1 MAVSIYETIIVVL
14 IASMFIGGLSA
25 YFVEVNR
32 TYDLNLTETEFNT
45 FNQINAIVN
54 LSEEQGT
61 AISGSEI
68 DKEAESVT
76 NFFVG
81 TFNAAKRVLTSP
93 VNMAKVGTAMI
104 TDAFE
109 VLERL
114 GVPKAFSFGIA
125 ALLSVIIVF
134 GLIKAVLKV
143 IP

>member
-1 MAVSIYETIIVVL
+1 MAISIYQIIVVVL
-14 IASMFIGGLSA
+14 IASIFIGGLSA

-45 FNQINAIVN
+45 FNQINSIVN
-54 LSEEQGT
+54 LTAEQGE
-61 AISGSEI
+61 AISGADI

-81 TFNAAKRVLTSP
+81 SFNAAKRVLTSP
-93 VNMAKVGTAMI
+93 VNMAKVGAAMI
-104 TDAFE
+104 TDSFE

-114 GVPKAFSFGIA
+114 GIPKSFSFGLA
-125 ALLSVIIVF
+125 ALLSVVIVF

-143 IP
+143 TP

>member
-1 MAVSIYETIIVVL
+1 MTISVYQTIITVL
-14 IASMFIGGLSA
+14 IAAMFIGGLSA
-25 YFVEVNR
+25 YFVETNR
-32 TYDLNLTETEFNT
+32 TYDLNLSESEFNT

-61 AISGSEI
+61 SIAGADI

-81 TFNAAKRVLTSP
+81 SFNAAKRVLTSP
-93 VNMAKVGTAMI
+93 VNMAKVAGALI
-104 TDAFE
+104 TDSFE

-114 GVPKAFSFGIA
+114 GIPKTFSFGIA
-125 ALLSVIIVF
+125 ALLTVIITF